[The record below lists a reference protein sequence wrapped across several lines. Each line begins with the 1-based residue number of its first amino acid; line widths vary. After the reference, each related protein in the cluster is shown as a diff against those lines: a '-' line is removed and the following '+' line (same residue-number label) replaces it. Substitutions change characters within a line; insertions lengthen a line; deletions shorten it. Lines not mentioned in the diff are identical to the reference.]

1 MAQSN
6 VRQTPGAA
14 CKIAIMRT
22 SAKLH
27 CYACLPGDSMLL
39 ILIDQIV
46 VGWSGR
52 SGPIMARSNIRPTP
66 KASCKIAAL
75 SLCVA
80 IANLC
85 DLWVK
90 LVPTVEI
97 ISPEVCGP
105 HTSLSPW
112 YALNCPPETNLLKF
126 FIQTLGRFE
135 FRVTKA
141 WSSCFLVSKTPP

>member
-1 MAQSN
+1 
-6 VRQTPGAA
+6 
-14 CKIAIMRT
+14 
-22 SAKLH
+22 
-27 CYACLPGDSMLL
+27 
-39 ILIDQIV
+39 
-46 VGWSGR
+46 
-52 SGPIMARSNIRPTP
+52 MARSNIRPTP

-97 ISPEVCGP
+97 ISPEVCRP

-112 YALNCPPETNLLKF
+112 YALTVHQKQTCSNFSYRRWADLNLESRK
-126 FIQTLGRFE
+126 LGRHASWFL
-135 FRVTKA
+135 KHLPSLPGL
-141 WSSCFLVSKTPP
+141 SSLSALRKRSVRLLICLSDYFSNILK